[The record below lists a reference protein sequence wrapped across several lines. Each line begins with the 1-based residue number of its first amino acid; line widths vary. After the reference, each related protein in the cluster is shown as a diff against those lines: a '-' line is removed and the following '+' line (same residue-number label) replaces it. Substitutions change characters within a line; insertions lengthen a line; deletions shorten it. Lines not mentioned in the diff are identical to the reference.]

1 MGDAELT
8 AVRLDDVNK
17 LRDVAVP
24 VVPLTH
30 LSTVPVA
37 PFTYVGIVVRALA
50 AEAYRKERRE
60 VARRGAGCGGCGSAK
75 QRGRAGGGPFC
86 GTQSCCRRGGY
97 PSGHSAPRGQ
107 ACPRPLRSCASSAAC
122 ARSFGSWPSRAGRS
136 PSLDGTRGRRRP
148 ICVKLQGMLHCLAN
162 MLGCVTA
169 CWAEAQG
176 RHRPICVIHCIWH
189 RIASLLL
196 PGSLALTR
204 PHTCMR
210 AHACAHKHTP
220 APPLPFP
227 SLPFP
232 SLPFSSAFP
241 CSATATICP

>member
-1 MGDAELT
+1 
-8 AVRLDDVNK
+8 VHSRLRHIERK
-17 LRDVAVP
+17 GEGRQGGARG
-24 VVPLTH
+24 
-30 LSTVPVA
+30 
-37 PFTYVGIVVRALA
+37 VGV
-50 AEAYRKERRE
+50 
-60 VARRGAGCGGCGSAK
+60 CGSAR

-86 GTQSCCRRGGY
+86 GTQSCCRRGDY

-148 ICVKLQGMLHCLAN
+148 ICAKLQGMLHCLAN

-189 RIASLLL
+189 RIAL
-196 PGSLALTR
+196 PLAARLTR
-204 PHTCMR
+204 PHPPTH
-210 AHACAHKHTP
+210 AHACACVRTQAHIRS
-220 APPLPFP
+220 AP

-232 SLPFSSAFP
+232 STPRFLAPLPLLP
-241 CSATATICP
+241 VLNH